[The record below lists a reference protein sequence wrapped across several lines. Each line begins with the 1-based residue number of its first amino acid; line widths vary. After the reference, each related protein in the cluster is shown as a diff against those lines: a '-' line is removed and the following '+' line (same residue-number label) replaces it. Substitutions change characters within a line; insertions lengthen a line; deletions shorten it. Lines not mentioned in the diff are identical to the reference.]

1 MRERRTGPYKWFL
14 TFSQGS
20 SVITRVQWEKAVEP
34 LLPKTATTFTKTKVF
49 DALDTTNPKRKE
61 VELTDIEGLF
71 KALSREKFKD
81 IS

>member
-1 MRERRTGPYKWFL
+1 M
-14 TFSQGS
+14 
-20 SVITRVQWEKAVEP
+20 ITRVQWEKAVDP
-34 LLPKTATTFTKTKVF
+34 LLPKSTTSLRKCKIF
-49 DALDTTNPKRKE
+49 DALDDNTPKRKE

>member
-1 MRERRTGPYKWFL
+1 M
-14 TFSQGS
+14 
-20 SVITRVQWEKAVEP
+20 ITRAQWEKAIEP
-34 LLPKTATTFTKTKVF
+34 LLPKATAFTKGKVF
-49 DALDTTNPKRKE
+49 DALDNTTPKRKE